1 MTEYT
6 AGLTP
11 RDMNAVRDVAGS
23 IRRDM
28 AHGYTHGYDGID
40 IALGTI
46 GALRAF
52 VLQAVGPEGV
62 EQELV
67 NLAEVLRHGIPGENR
82 K

>member
-6 AGLTP
+6 AGMVP
-11 RDMNAVRDVAGS
+11 RDMNAVANVAGA

-28 AHGYTHGYDGID
+28 EYGYAHGYDGID
-40 IALGTI
+40 IALGTL

-62 EQELV
+62 DQELA
-67 NLAEVLRHGIPGENR
+67 NLAEVLRHGVPGER